1 MKRARRGIENL
12 RVTSD
17 MNQTLKEPLT
27 KIAKHAAPIPPTLPK
42 REDRN
47 GVTGWVLK
55 RSVFH
60 QREYQGQQG
69 LKTILP
75 TADNQ
80 ITQSIQRVERPN
92 TMKLFQKLSRSSRIT
107 RRTRRGFTLIEIMI
121 LVLIIGIL
129 LSIAIPN
136 FISARE
142 SSRAKACIYS
152 LSQINSAK
160 IQCSL
165 ENKLAIDSTATF
177 SLDGATAT
185 TLGPN
190 GNYQLITYGGNSN
203 YMRGI
208 PRCPSGG
215 VYSSG
220 TVATPPTCNLASIT
234 GSTDYQVGGKWYHG
248 Y

>member
-1 MKRARRGIENL
+1 MPISQTHSVRPTRA
-12 RVTSD
+12 
-17 MNQTLKEPLT
+17 
-27 KIAKHAAPIPPTLPK
+27 
-42 REDRN
+42 
-47 GVTGWVLK
+47 
-55 RSVFH
+55 
-60 QREYQGQQG
+60 
-69 LKTILP
+69 
-75 TADNQ
+75 
-80 ITQSIQRVERPN
+80 
-92 TMKLFQKLSRSSRIT
+92 
-107 RRTRRGFTLIEIMI
+107 FTLVEIMI
-121 LVLIIGIL
+121 VVLIIGIL

-142 SSRAKACIYS
+142 SSRAKACIDS

>member
-1 MKRARRGIENL
+1 MPISHTHSVRPTRA
-12 RVTSD
+12 
-17 MNQTLKEPLT
+17 
-27 KIAKHAAPIPPTLPK
+27 
-42 REDRN
+42 
-47 GVTGWVLK
+47 
-55 RSVFH
+55 
-60 QREYQGQQG
+60 
-69 LKTILP
+69 
-75 TADNQ
+75 
-80 ITQSIQRVERPN
+80 
-92 TMKLFQKLSRSSRIT
+92 
-107 RRTRRGFTLIEIMI
+107 FTLVEIMI
-121 LVLIIGIL
+121 VVLIIGIL

-142 SSRAKACIYS
+142 SSRAKACIDS

>member
-1 MKRARRGIENL
+1 MPISHTHSVRPTRA
-12 RVTSD
+12 
-17 MNQTLKEPLT
+17 
-27 KIAKHAAPIPPTLPK
+27 
-42 REDRN
+42 
-47 GVTGWVLK
+47 
-55 RSVFH
+55 
-60 QREYQGQQG
+60 
-69 LKTILP
+69 
-75 TADNQ
+75 
-80 ITQSIQRVERPN
+80 
-92 TMKLFQKLSRSSRIT
+92 
-107 RRTRRGFTLIEIMI
+107 FTLVEIMI
-121 LVLIIGIL
+121 VVLIIGIL

-136 FISARE
+136 FIAARE
-142 SSRAKACIYS
+142 SSRAKACIDS

>member
-1 MKRARRGIENL
+1 MPISQTHSVRSTRA
-12 RVTSD
+12 
-17 MNQTLKEPLT
+17 
-27 KIAKHAAPIPPTLPK
+27 
-42 REDRN
+42 
-47 GVTGWVLK
+47 
-55 RSVFH
+55 
-60 QREYQGQQG
+60 
-69 LKTILP
+69 
-75 TADNQ
+75 
-80 ITQSIQRVERPN
+80 
-92 TMKLFQKLSRSSRIT
+92 
-107 RRTRRGFTLIEIMI
+107 FTLVEIMI
-121 LVLIIGIL
+121 VVLIIGIL

-142 SSRAKACIYS
+142 SSRAKACIDS

>member
-1 MKRARRGIENL
+1 MPISQTHSVRPTRA
-12 RVTSD
+12 
-17 MNQTLKEPLT
+17 
-27 KIAKHAAPIPPTLPK
+27 
-42 REDRN
+42 
-47 GVTGWVLK
+47 
-55 RSVFH
+55 
-60 QREYQGQQG
+60 
-69 LKTILP
+69 
-75 TADNQ
+75 
-80 ITQSIQRVERPN
+80 
-92 TMKLFQKLSRSSRIT
+92 
-107 RRTRRGFTLIEIMI
+107 FTLVEIMI
-121 LVLIIGIL
+121 VVLIIGIL

-142 SSRAKACIYS
+142 SSRAKACIDS

-177 SLDGATAT
+177 SLDGTTAT

>member
-1 MKRARRGIENL
+1 MPI
-12 RVTSD
+12 S
-17 MNQTLKEPLT
+17 QT
-27 KIAKHAAPIPPTLPK
+27 HSVRPT
-42 REDRN
+42 
-47 GVTGWVLK
+47 
-55 RSVFH
+55 
-60 QREYQGQQG
+60 
-69 LKTILP
+69 
-75 TADNQ
+75 
-80 ITQSIQRVERPN
+80 
-92 TMKLFQKLSRSSRIT
+92 
-107 RRTRRGFTLIEIMI
+107 RGFTLVEIMI
-121 LVLIIGIL
+121 VVLIIGIL

-142 SSRAKACIYS
+142 SSRAKACIDS

>member
-1 MKRARRGIENL
+1 MPI
-12 RVTSD
+12 S
-17 MNQTLKEPLT
+17 QT
-27 KIAKHAAPIPPTLPK
+27 HSVRPT
-42 REDRN
+42 
-47 GVTGWVLK
+47 
-55 RSVFH
+55 
-60 QREYQGQQG
+60 
-69 LKTILP
+69 
-75 TADNQ
+75 
-80 ITQSIQRVERPN
+80 
-92 TMKLFQKLSRSSRIT
+92 
-107 RRTRRGFTLIEIMI
+107 RGFTLVEIMI
-121 LVLIIGIL
+121 VVLIIGIL

-136 FISARE
+136 FIAARE
-142 SSRAKACIYS
+142 SSRAKACIDS